1 MEKKSL
7 STADLEKAIDFF
19 EEFVWLFES
28 KRNVKLKNVPN
39 ELRNIINNNH
49 LVSSY
54 VENSTPD
61 SNVHF
66 LIGVL
71 PGLFQDEKLFPTN
84 TQIANFAEQVLN
96 IKVTRASKRSKYEL
110 IGLIICRANNLS
122 DSQLQHLVQ
131 SLNILIRNNDTLESI
146 RNIEKTDNFSWNETI
161 QRLTGV

>member
-84 TQIANFAEQVLN
+84 TQIANFAEQDLN
-96 IKVTRASKRSKYEL
+96 IKVTRASQRSPYA
-110 IGLIICRANNLS
+110 GQIICLTVSYNIWFNL
-122 DSQLQHLVQ
+122 
-131 SLNILIRNNDTLESI
+131 LIFLSEIMI
-146 RNIEKTDNFSWNETI
+146 R
-161 QRLTGV
+161 